1 MLDYTLSVAE
11 LATLHQAHR
20 KMKEKRL
27 ADRLKAVYLLGS
39 GWTARKVSEALLV
52 DEDTVRNWFHLYQA
66 GGQAQLLSWKVG
78 GSKPYLSTGEQIT
91 LKQHVTETLHSTCKA
106 VGQYIQQQ
114 FQVTHAPRSVSA
126 LLGRLGF
133 SHKKPKVVPG
143 KADAAA
149 QTQFIAHWE
158 TLKASLGE
166 QDDVYF
172 MDAMHPQ
179 HNTQAG
185 YGWIL
190 KGKDYNL
197 RSNTGR
203 QRLNIN
209 GVFSFN
215 QLRPLI
221 RTEETI
227 NAQATIRLLEDL
239 EAAQPEGKIHIIAD
253 NARYYRSKLV
263 QAYLATEGCR
273 IQIHFLPPYS
283 PNLNLIERLWGFF
296 KRKVV
301 YGTYYET
308 FVKFKNAT
316 LGFFRDIGEYHQEL
330 SRLMTDNFR
339 VIKI

>member
-11 LATLHQAHR
+11 LATLREAHR
-20 KMKEKRL
+20 KEKKKRM

-39 GWTARKVSEALLV
+39 GWTAQKVSEALLV
-52 DEDTVRNWFHLYQA
+52 DEDTIRNWFHLYQA
-66 GGQAQLLSWKVG
+66 GGQKQLLHWQVG
-78 GSKPYLSTGEQIT
+78 GSKPYLSAGEQVT
-91 LKQHVTETLHSTCKA
+91 LKQHVTETLHSTCKT

-133 SHKKPKVVPG
+133 SHKNPKIVPG

-149 QTQFIAHWE
+149 QTQFIADWE
-158 TLKASLGE
+158 TLKANLGE

-185 YGWIL
+185 YGWIR
-190 KGKDYNL
+190 KGQDFNV

-209 GVFSFN
+209 GVFSFKM
-215 QLRPLI
+215 LRPII

-227 NAQATIRLLEDL
+227 NAQAAIRLLEDI
-239 EAAQPEGKIHIIAD
+239 EAAQPEGEIHIIAD
-253 NARYYRSKLV
+253 NARYYRSTLV
-263 QAYLATEGCR
+263 QAYLAIEGCR

-296 KRKVV
+296 KRKII
-301 YGTYYET
+301 YGTYYDT
-308 FVKFKNAT
+308 FVKFKNAA
-316 LGFFRDIGEYHQEL
+316 LGFFRGIDEYHREL
-330 SRLMTDNFR
+330 STLMVDNFR
-339 VIKI
+339 VVKI

>member
-1 MLDYTLSVAE
+1 MLDYTLSVEE
-11 LATLHQAHR
+11 LAMLRQAHG
-20 KMKEKRL
+20 KMKEKRF
-27 ADRLKAVYLLGS
+27 ADRFKAVYLLGS
-39 GWTARKVSEALLV
+39 GWTAKKVSEALLV
-52 DEDTVRNWFHLYQA
+52 DEDTVRNGFHLYQD
-66 GGQAQLLSWKVG
+66 GGQTQLLYWKVG
-78 GSKPYLSTGEQIT
+78 GSHPYLSTGEQIT
-91 LKQHVTETLHSTCKA
+91 LKQHVTETLHSTAQA
-106 VGQYIQQQ
+106 VGQYIQQA

-133 SHKKPKVVPG
+133 SHKKPNVVPG

-149 QTQFIAHWE
+149 QTEFITDWQ
-158 TLKASLGE
+158 TLKDSLGE

-209 GVFSFN
+209 GVFSFKR
-215 QLRPLI
+215 LRPLI

-227 NAQATIRLLEDL
+227 NAQAAIRLLDDL
-239 EAAQPEGKIHIIAD
+239 AAAQPEGKIHIIAD
-253 NARYYRSKLV
+253 NARYYRSTLV
-263 QAYLATEGCR
+263 KAYLATEGCR
-273 IQIHFLPPYS
+273 LQIHFLPPYS

-308 FVKFKNAT
+308 FTKFKNAT
-316 LGFFRDIGEYHQEL
+316 MNFFRNIGAYHQEL
-330 SRLMTDNFR
+330 SSLMTDNFR
-339 VIKI
+339 VVKI

>member
-11 LATLHQAHR
+11 LATLREAHR
-20 KMKEKRL
+20 KEKKKRM

-39 GWTARKVSEALLV
+39 GWTAQKVSEALLV
-52 DEDTVRNWFHLYQA
+52 DEDTIRNWFHLYQA
-66 GGQAQLLSWKVG
+66 GGQKQLLHWQVG
-78 GSKPYLSTGEQIT
+78 GSKPYLSAGEQVT
-91 LKQHVTETLHSTCKA
+91 LKQHVTETLHSTCKT

-133 SHKKPKVVPG
+133 SHKKPKIVPG

-149 QTQFIAHWE
+149 QTQFIADWE
-158 TLKASLGE
+158 TLKANLGE

-185 YGWIL
+185 YGWIR
-190 KGKDYNL
+190 KGQDFNV

-209 GVFSFN
+209 GVFSFKM
-215 QLRPLI
+215 LRPII

-227 NAQATIRLLEDL
+227 NAQAAIRLLEDI

-253 NARYYRSKLV
+253 NARYYRSTLV
-263 QAYLATEGCR
+263 QAYLAIEGCR

-296 KRKVV
+296 KRKVI
-301 YGTYYET
+301 YGTYYDT
-308 FVKFKNAT
+308 FVKFKNAA
-316 LGFFRDIGEYHQEL
+316 LGFFRGIDEYHREL
-330 SRLMTDNFR
+330 STLMVDNFR
-339 VIKI
+339 VVKI

>member
-1 MLDYTLSVAE
+1 MLDYTLSVEE
-11 LATLHQAHR
+11 LAILREAHR
-20 KMKEKRL
+20 KEKKKRL

-39 GWTARKVSEALLV
+39 GWTAQKVSEALLV
-52 DEDTVRNWFHLYQA
+52 DEDTIRNWFHLYQA
-66 GGQAQLLSWKVG
+66 GGQKQLLHWQVG
-78 GSKPYLSTGEQIT
+78 GSKPYLNVGQQMT
-91 LKQHVTETLHSTCKA
+91 LKQHVTKTLHSTCKA
-106 VGQYIQQQ
+106 VGQYIRQQ
-114 FQVTHAPRSVSA
+114 FQVNHAPRSVSA

-149 QTQFIAHWE
+149 QTQFVAHWE
-158 TLKASLGE
+158 MLKANLGE

-172 MDAMHPQ
+172 MDATHPQ

-190 KGKDYNL
+190 KGQDFNL
-197 RSNTGR
+197 PSNTGR
-203 QRLNIN
+203 ERLNIN
-209 GVFSFN
+209 GVFSFKT
-215 QLRPLI
+215 LRPLI

-227 NAQATIRLLEDL
+227 NAQAAIRLLEDL
-239 EAAQPEGKIHIIAD
+239 EAAQPVGKIHIIAD
-253 NARYYRSKLV
+253 NARYYRSALV
-263 QAYLATEGCR
+263 KAHLATEGCR

-296 KRKVV
+296 KRKVI

-316 LGFFRDIGEYHQEL
+316 LSFFRDIGKYHQEL
-330 SRLMTDNFR
+330 STLMTDNFR
-339 VIKI
+339 VVKI